1 MEFFTYFYE
10 EDIKR
15 FFFRRP
21 ETFTKYTNRN
31 LLSYGLGATLY
42 MPANRPNFHQE
53 ILSRKHEG
61 LTSLVIDLEDA
72 VGDNE
77 VDLAEDLLV
86 LELVKLQSEC
96 NKGFLNYEDLPLM
109 FIRIRKL
116 DQLKHLKDQLGD
128 ALNLLTGVVIPK
140 FSAENGR
147 EFLELVRN
155 IHTEAHPFYAMP

>member
-42 MPANRPNFHQE
+42 MPATRPNIHQE
-53 ILSRKHEG
+53 ILSKKHEG

-77 VDLAEDLLV
+77 VTDAEAMLISQLLK
-86 LELVKLQSEC
+86 LFFEL
-96 NKGFLNYEDLPLM
+96 NKGFLSYTDLPLM
-109 FIRIRKL
+109 FIRIR
-116 DQLKHLKDQLGD
+116 
-128 ALNLLTGVVIPK
+128 NL
-140 FSAENGR
+140 E
-147 EFLELVRN
+147 
-155 IHTEAHPFYAMP
+155 